1 MMTNPLWFEEK
12 LPAWYSREGGCHG
25 HEAKE
30 LQAVAHFAKS
40 VTGWL
45 GDSQGLALYQ
55 MARSSVAGSVLEIGS
70 FCGKSTL
77 FIALGCKHSDTAF
90 YAVDPHKRISE
101 GGKEQWGLNFQP
113 FTGNS
118 LGELRE
124 TLDSCNLAAYVTLLI
139 ATSED
144 ARRQFTVQPLKLLF
158 IDGSHD
164 YADVRL
170 DYELWHEMIVNGGRL
185 VFHDSNF
192 EGVNQAIQANVD
204 RDRYVHE
211 GTVGEGRW
219 AMSVWQRVT

>member
-1 MMTNPLWFEEK
+1 MTNHLWFEQK
-12 LPAWYSREGGCHG
+12 LPAWYSTEGGCHVE
-25 HEAKE
+25 EAKE
-30 LQAVAHFAKS
+30 LQTVAHVAKS

-55 MARSSVAGSVLEIGS
+55 MARWSAAGGVLEIGS

-77 FIALGCKHSDTAF
+77 FIALGCKHSDSAF
-90 YAVDPHKRISE
+90 YAIDPHKTMYE
-101 GGKEQWGLNFQP
+101 GGKEQFGLNYLP

-118 LGELRE
+118 LRELRE

-139 ATSED
+139 ATSEE
-144 ARRQFTVQPLKLLF
+144 ARRQFSVQPLKLLF

-164 YADVRL
+164 YADVLL
-170 DYELWHEMIVNGGRL
+170 DYELWHEMIVKGGRL

-192 EGVNQAIQANVD
+192 EGVNHTIQANLD

-211 GTVGEGRW
+211 GTIGEGRW
-219 AMSVWQRVT
+219 AMTIWQRVR

>member
-1 MMTNPLWFEEK
+1 MTDHLWFEEK
-12 LPAWYSREGGCHG
+12 LPAWYSPDGGCDG
-25 HEAKE
+25 HEANE

-55 MARSSVAGSVLEIGS
+55 MARSPAAGSVLEIGS

-77 FIALGCKHSDTAF
+77 FIALGCKHSDAAF
-90 YAVDPHKRISE
+90 YAVDPHKRIFE
-101 GGKEQWGLNFQP
+101 GGKEQYGLDYHA

-118 LGELRE
+118 LEELRN
-124 TLDSCNLAAYVTLLI
+124 TLASCDLSAQANLLV
-139 ATSED
+139 ATSEE
-144 ARRQFTVQPLKLLF
+144 ARSQFTAQPLKLLF

-170 DYELWHEMIVNGGRL
+170 DYQLWHEMIVMGGRL

-192 EGVNQAIQANVD
+192 EGVNYTIQANLD
-204 RDRYVHE
+204 RDRYIHE

-219 AMSVWQRVT
+219 AMTVWQRVR